1 MTNKE
6 NFVITFGKES
16 YDRVINSMN
25 SNDVFDIFEWLLED
39 SKKTLFPE
47 YKYEDP
53 GFEEV
58 ATVADE
64 IAVKATKAI
73 DAIDGEIVK
82 SNKKRR
88 YRGSIVGRGYDLKWY
103 MDAVSDFYLGQAK
116 SIEFKISDDLS
127 SGKKV
132 NSIDGFKSRFIVA
145 VKELELD
152 EEIWVHKYYQGT
164 CNECVCLE
172 KPNFKNSKAAG
183 YSNMR

>member
-6 NFVITFGKES
+6 KFVEVFGESSYNNLVGVAKEANA
-16 YDRVINSMN
+16 I
-25 SNDVFDIFEWLLED
+25 DIFTWLLG
-39 SKKTLFPE
+39 E
-47 YKYEDP
+47 YREPCKSS
-53 GFEEV
+53 
-58 ATVADE
+58 DE
-64 IAVKATKAI
+64 IKI
-73 DAIDGEIVK
+73 DVASMHPHMDIIPEEP
-82 SNKKRR
+82 KKRR

-116 SIEFKISDDLS
+116 SIEFKMSDDLS
-127 SGKKV
+127 SGKKTK
-132 NSIDGFKSRFIVA
+132 SLDGFKTRWQTA

-172 KPNFKNSKAAG
+172 KPNLKNSKAAG

>member
-6 NFVITFGKES
+6 KFVETFGESSYNNLVGVAKEANA
-16 YDRVINSMN
+16 V
-25 SNDVFDIFEWLLED
+25 DIFVWLL
-39 SKKTLFPE
+39 KE
-47 YKYEDP
+47 YYTPVRDANEVKY
-53 GFEEV
+53 
-58 ATVADE
+58 
-64 IAVKATKAI
+64 VKA
-73 DAIDGEIVK
+73 DSEEP
-82 SNKKRR
+82 KKRR

-116 SIEFKISDDLS
+116 SIEFKMSDDLS
-127 SGKKV
+127 SGKKTK
-132 NSIDGFKSRFIVA
+132 SLDGFKTRWQTA

>member
-6 NFVITFGKES
+6 KFVEAFGESSYNNLVGVAKEANA
-16 YDRVINSMN
+16 I
-25 SNDVFDIFEWLLED
+25 DIFVWLLKDYSEPTINL
-39 SKKTLFPE
+39 SKEEIE
-47 YKYEDP
+47 YMKPAWMRD
-53 GFEEV
+53 EE
-58 ATVADE
+58 
-64 IAVKATKAI
+64 AVQ
-73 DAIDGEIVK
+73 DANPK
-82 SNKKRR
+82 SSRR
-88 YRGSIVGRGYDLKWY
+88 GGARPGRGYDLKWY
-103 MDAVSDFYLGQAK
+103 MDAVSDFYLGNAK
-116 SIEFKISDDLS
+116 SIEFKVSDDLS

-132 NSIDGFKSRFIVA
+132 NTIDGFKSRFIVA

>member
-6 NFVITFGKES
+6 KFVETFGDACYNNFVGVAKEANA
-16 YDRVINSMN
+16 I
-25 SNDVFDIFEWLLED
+25 DIFVWLLN
-39 SKKTLFPE
+39 E
-47 YKYEDP
+47 YREPCKSS
-53 GFEEV
+53 
-58 ATVADE
+58 DE
-64 IAVKATKAI
+64 IKYVKADNVIKI
-73 DAIDGEIVK
+73 DVDDISEEP
-82 SNKKRR
+82 KKRR
-88 YRGSIVGRGYDLKWY
+88 YKGSIVGRGYDLKWY

-116 SIEFKISDDLS
+116 SIEFKMSDDLS

-172 KPNFKNSKAAG
+172 KPNLKNSKAAG

>member
-1 MTNKE
+1 MNNKDK
-6 NFVITFGKES
+6 FVEVFGESSYNNLVGVVKEANA
-16 YDRVINSMN
+16 I
-25 SNDVFDIFEWLLED
+25 DIFVWLLN
-39 SKKTLFPE
+39 E
-47 YKYEDP
+47 YKEP
-53 GFEEV
+53 CKSS
-58 ATVADE
+58 DE
-64 IAVKATKAI
+64 IKYVKADNMIKI
-73 DAIDGEIVK
+73 DMDDIPEEP
-82 SNKKRR
+82 KKRR

-103 MDAVSDFYLGQAK
+103 VDAVEDFYLGKAK
-116 SIEFKISDDLS
+116 SIEFKMSDDLS

-145 VKELELD
+145 VKELELE